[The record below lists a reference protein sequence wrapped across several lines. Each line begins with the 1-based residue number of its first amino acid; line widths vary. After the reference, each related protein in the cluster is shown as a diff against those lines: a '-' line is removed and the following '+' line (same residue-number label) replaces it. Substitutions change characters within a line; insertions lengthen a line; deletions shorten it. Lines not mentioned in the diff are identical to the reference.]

1 MKMQYRP
8 QLLIFDLDG
17 TLAHT
22 LPQLALA
29 AQAVARAL
37 NIPVPDNETV
47 SNFVGNGVTMLLA
60 RTIAGRKDVDLA
72 QIPTELQQQARELFN
87 KFYTAGLGEN
97 FMVYPGVA
105 EGLARFKKLGILCA
119 VATNKPETF
128 ARPLLGH
135 MQLASSL
142 DFILG
147 GEVLPVRKPDPEPLF
162 YVCRNLGVDP
172 ACALMVGDSVN
183 DIQAGQN
190 AGMPTAAFTYGY
202 NGGHD
207 VREFAPDYVF
217 DHFPEL
223 SALIEELPA
232 R

>member
-1 MKMQYRP
+1 MKLQHQPR
-8 QLLIFDLDG
+8 LLIFDLDG

-37 NIPVPDNETV
+37 DIKVPDSRTV
-47 SNFVGNGVTMLLA
+47 ANFVGNGVTMLLA
-60 RTIAGRKDVDLA
+60 RTIAGRMDVDLA
-72 QIPTELQQQARELFN
+72 QIPSDMQRQARELFN
-87 KFYTAGLGEN
+87 QFYTAGLSEN

-105 EGLARFKKLGILCA
+105 EGLARFKELGLLCA
-119 VATNKPETF
+119 VVTNKPESF
-128 ARPLLGH
+128 ARPLLGY
-135 MQLASSL
+135 MQLSCHL

-162 YVCRNLGVDP
+162 YVCRQLGVDP

-217 DHFPEL
+217 DHFEQLTSLIESL
-223 SALIEELPA
+223 SAC
-232 R
+232 